1 MLQPSDPPYKVLFQD
16 PGLFEEAVRLVAPQL
31 ADELDFETATSLDK
45 EHLTALDRVRVQD
58 KLRRVEFKKGALP
71 TGRRRYLLV
80 LLEFQASHDADMAW
94 RMRDYLHQ
102 VESALRESG
111 TVRAEGG
118 VPPMLSMVVH
128 NGDRP
133 WRAATECA
141 APLTGDGATLAVR
154 TYATVDLQVLALG
167 PDSEGR
173 RLAPGSRLATLAELE
188 SAPAESLPKLLL
200 AAFRR
205 HDGLGSAML
214 RRGLH
219 LRVKAA
225 LARHGRAEG
234 LPPLEEWE
242 RMLAAR
248 RGEDMTAMLD
258 ATLARWEEAKVAEG
272 LRRGLAEGV
281 ERGLAEGVE
290 RGRAEGAAHG
300 LAQGRVALLRR
311 QVEWRFGA
319 DVAGQASSL
328 LAEVTDVA
336 RLDEAGKWLLE
347 CDTGEALLARL
358 RAGER
363 QAGNGASG
371 RPAISGT

>member
-1 MLQPSDPPYKVLFQD
+1 
-16 PGLFEEAVRLVAPQL
+16 
-31 ADELDFETATSLDK
+31 
-45 EHLTALDRVRVQD
+45 
-58 KLRRVEFKKGALP
+58 
-71 TGRRRYLLV
+71 
-80 LLEFQASHDADMAW
+80 MAW

-102 VESALRESG
+102 VESALRESR

-118 VPPMLSMVVH
+118 VPPMLSIVVH

-133 WRAATECA
+133 WRAETECA
-141 APLTGDGATLAVR
+141 GPLTGDGAPAPMR
-154 TYATVDLQVLALG
+154 TYATVDLQVLARG

-173 RLAPGSRLATLAELE
+173 TLATGSRLATLAELE
-188 SAPAESLPKLLL
+188 SAPAESLPRLLL
-200 AAFRR
+200 AAFERY
-205 HDGLGSAML
+205 DGLESATL

-225 LARHGRAEG
+225 LARRGRAEG

-272 LRRGLAEGV
+272 MRRGLAEGV

-290 RGRAEGAAHG
+290 RGLAEGVERG
-300 LAQGRVALLRR
+300 LAEGVAQGRVALLCR
-311 QVEWRFGA
+311 QVEWRFGG
-319 DVAGQASSL
+319 DVVGQVAAL
-328 LAEVTDVA
+328 LADVTDVA
-336 RLDEAGKWLLE
+336 RLDEAGRWLLE

-358 RAGER
+358 RAGR
-363 QAGNGASG
+363 DAAGNGMHG
-371 RPAISGT
+371 

>member
-16 PGLFEEAVRLVAPQL
+16 PGLFEEAVRLVAPEL
-31 ADELDFETATSLDK
+31 ADMLDFETATSLDK

-58 KLRRVEFKKGALP
+58 KLRRVEFKKGRLRN
-71 TGRRRYLLV
+71 GRRRYLLV
-80 LLEFQASHDADMAW
+80 LLEFQSGHDADMAW

-111 TVRAEGG
+111 TARAEGG
-118 VPPMLSMVVH
+118 VPSMLSIVIH

-133 WRAATECA
+133 WRAATELA
-141 APLTGDGATLAVR
+141 GPLTGDGAPLLMR
-154 TYATVDLQVLALG
+154 TYATVDLQELARGSDAEGRELAL
-167 PDSEGR
+167 
-173 RLAPGSRLATLAELE
+173 GSRLATLAELE
-188 SAPAESLPKLLL
+188 SAPAESLPVLLL

-225 LARHGRAEG
+225 LVRHGRAEG
-234 LPPLEEWE
+234 LSPLEEWE

-272 LRRGLAEGV
+272 RRRGLAEGV

-290 RGRAEGAAHG
+290 RGRAEGAARG

-319 DVAGQASSL
+319 DIADQASLL

-336 RLDEAGKWLLE
+336 RLDEAGRWLLE

-358 RAGER
+358 RAGGR
-363 QAGNGASG
+363 RAGNGASG
-371 RPAISGT
+371 